1 MIRCRIYLTAVVL
14 LVTTLAGLIGWARQS
29 SATFT
34 HESLPAQRQLVVV
47 LSLTDLALW
56 SEARYTRHP
65 SMTDLFSPFQDH
77 PGAPEHFPAGALLAP
92 TGPRPQTTLEVR
104 RKTAGSR

>member
-1 MIRCRIYLTAVVL
+1 VAL
-14 LVTTLAGLIGWARQS
+14 LAATLVGLIGWARQAS
-29 SATFT
+29 TAFAS
-34 HESLPAQRQLVVV
+34 ESLPAQQRLVTV
-47 LSLTDLALW
+47 LALTDLALW

-92 TGPRPQTTLEVR
+92 TGPRPETTLEVR
-104 RKTAGSR
+104 RRHRGGN

>member
-1 MIRCRIYLTAVVL
+1 VTRCRVFLAAVAL
-14 LVTTLAGLIGWARQS
+14 LGATLVGLIGWARHA
-29 SATFT
+29 SATFAR
-34 HESLPAQRQLVVV
+34 ESLPAQRRLVAV

-92 TGPRPQTTLEVR
+92 TGPRPETTLEVHR
-104 RKTAGSR
+104 HSEGTR

>member
-1 MIRCRIYLTAVVL
+1 MTRCRIYLTAVAL
-14 LVTTLAGLIGWARQS
+14 LMATLAGLIGWARQS
-29 SATFT
+29 SAAFAQ
-34 HESLPAQRQLVVV
+34 ESLPAQQRLVAA

-92 TGPRPQTTLEVR
+92 TGPRPATTLEVR
-104 RKTAGSR
+104 RHNEGSR

>member
-1 MIRCRIYLTAVVL
+1 MTRCRIYLSTVAL
-14 LVTTLAGLIGWARQS
+14 LLATLAGLIGWAQLS
-29 SATFT
+29 SAAFVR
-34 HESLPAQRQLVVV
+34 ESLPAQRRLVAV

-92 TGPRPQTTLEVR
+92 TGPRPATTIEVR
-104 RKTAGSR
+104 RRSEGGH

>member
-1 MIRCRIYLTAVVL
+1 MIRCRVFLAVLVL
-14 LVTTLAGLIGWARQS
+14 LLATLTGLIGWARRT
-29 SATFT
+29 SAG
-34 HESLPAQRQLVVV
+34 HARESLPAQQRLVAV

-92 TGPRPQTTLEVR
+92 TGPRPATTLEIR
-104 RKTAGSR
+104 RRDEGRR

>member
-1 MIRCRIYLTAVVL
+1 MIRCRVYLAVTAL
-14 LVTTLAGLIGWARQS
+14 LAATLVGLLGWARQS
-29 SATFT
+29 AADFGRDA
-34 HESLPAQRQLVVV
+34 LPAQRQLVAV

-92 TGPRPQTTLEVR
+92 TGPRPATTLEVR
-104 RKTAGSR
+104 RHGEGGR

>member
-1 MIRCRIYLTAVVL
+1 MTRCRIYLTAVAL
-14 LVTTLAGLIGWARQS
+14 LIATLAGLIGWARQS
-29 SATFT
+29 SAAFAR
-34 HESLPAQRQLVVV
+34 ESLPAQRHLVAV

-92 TGPRPQTTLEVR
+92 TGPRPETTLEVR
-104 RKTAGSR
+104 RHTGGMR

>member
-1 MIRCRIYLTAVVL
+1 MIRCRIYLTGVAL
-14 LVTTLAGLIGWARQS
+14 LVAALVGLIGWARQS
-29 SATFT
+29 SAAFVRD
-34 HESLPAQRQLVVV
+34 SLPAQQRLVTV

-92 TGPRPQTTLEVR
+92 TGPRPMTTIEVR
-104 RKTAGSR
+104 RRSEERH

>member
-1 MIRCRIYLTAVVL
+1 MIRCRIYLALVAL
-14 LVTTLAGLIGWARQS
+14 LVATMAGLIGWARQS
-29 SATFT
+29 SAAFVR
-34 HESLPAQRQLVVV
+34 ESLPAQQHLVTV
-47 LSLTDLALW
+47 LALTDLALW

-92 TGPRPQTTLEVR
+92 TGPRPATTLEVR
-104 RKTAGSR
+104 RRSEEGR